1 MMKQTAIAGTELPTE
16 NTKSAADVAF
26 KAMTDARAK
35 LKAAGVDYYLVV
47 AWDGFVI
54 EDGSVSASNASSIV
68 QRLDTTAARYQKS
81 LPE

>member
-1 MMKQTAIAGTELPTE
+1 MQQTAIKGTEPSTP
-16 NTKSAADVAF
+16 NTKSAADIAF
-26 KAMTDARAK
+26 KAMTDARTK

-54 EDGSVSASNASSIV
+54 EDGTVSEQNIPSIV
-68 QRLDTTAARYQKS
+68 QRLGTTSERYERL